1 MSITLA
7 WDDVKSADA
16 WRAALVELI
25 AVFVFVFV
33 SVGAVVVT
41 GFMTDDEMTP
51 ARLIAI
57 AFANGL
63 AIALLVAA
71 TARFSGGHINP
82 AVTVSVVVTGKMGIT
97 KGVMYVVAQLAG
109 AIVAALALKLV
120 IFGDGALGVHA
131 LGDAVDGAGAGLL
144 VEMALTFFLVFV
156 IFAAAMGPKGP
167 SHLAPI
173 AIGLVILV
181 DLLIGVPLTGASMNP
196 ARSFGPALVA
206 GEWADHWIYWV
217 GPIVGG
223 SIAALMYE
231 YIFLRGRAEAS
242 AE

>member
-16 WRAALVELI
+16 WRAALAELI
-25 AVFVFVFV
+25 AVFAFVFLGA
-33 SVGAVVVT
+33 GAVVVT
-41 GFMTDDEMTP
+41 GFMTDGEMTP
-51 ARLIAI
+51 ARLTAL
-57 AFANGL
+57 ALANGL

-82 AVTVSVVVTGKMGIT
+82 AVTVSIVVTGKMGIT

-120 IFGDGALGVHA
+120 IFGDGTLGVHA

-156 IFAAAMGPKGP
+156 IFATAMDPKGP
-167 SHLAPI
+167 GHLAPI
-173 AIGLVILV
+173 AIGLIVMV
-181 DLLIGVPLTGASMNP
+181 DHFMGVPLTGASMNP

-217 GPIVGG
+217 GPILGG
-223 SIAALMYE
+223 IIAAVVYE
-231 YIFLRGRAEAS
+231 YIFLRAGEES
-242 AE
+242 PT